1 MKFPTAARAMFVLPV
16 AALGLGC
23 SNTTTKPV
31 VDPNPTVTP
40 APKATV
46 DFAVERVTTVVPFPR
61 GLQLVDGSLYVLSR
75 GRVREY
81 GGADGS
87 IDDKAGYLFKVDPNV
102 AESIHLEDV
111 SDAVRN
117 NGQVVA
123 EPSSPP
129 FRLFDRSAKPATKDR
144 ETDRPYCGLSYH
156 PGTKSFYICAFSG
169 IDKAEVKGQS
179 TFSKNLTDAI
189 LRFDTR
195 TNKWYEIER
204 HDIEKGGLYPHHDPA
219 SAKAP
224 HGWLNGPDNCLAVG
238 SSLYAVAKDN
248 SRLVRYDLFALERDP
263 EAGPPA
269 SHFVLGDKL
278 TLKDGSTL
286 DISGHS
292 MLAHRD
298 RWLYVGTRTSSH
310 IFRIPLD
317 HNLLPVQPIVGELVA
332 RFDAYDAEKKS
343 SANLTD
349 MCFGPEGDLYVVSA
363 KPSRVY
369 RFHPDPQNV
378 FDGRSG
384 ASPAYVDF
392 AALTKNPKM
401 KSENV
406 LVDPSGRVYVTSG
419 DAYDYQG
426 GAGGVVYRATPI
438 AAAN

>member
-1 MKFPTAARAMFVLPV
+1 MKFLASARVSFVLPV
-16 AALGLGC
+16 LAAAFAC
-23 SNTTTKPV
+23 STSTAPRAEDEDSRV
-31 VDPNPTVTP
+31 GP
-40 APKATV
+40 APKAPAE
-46 DFAVERVTTVVPFPR
+46 FAIERVTTVVPFPR

-87 IDDKAGYLFKVDPNV
+87 IDDKAGYLFEVDPNV
-102 AESIHLEDV
+102 AESIQLPEV
-111 SDAVRN
+111 SEAVRN
-117 NGQVVA
+117 NGRVVA

-129 FRLFDRSAKPATKDR
+129 FRLFDRTAKPATRDR
-144 ETDRPYCGLSYH
+144 ETDRPYCGLTFH
-156 PGTKSFYICAFSG
+156 PGTRSFYICAFSG
-169 IDKAEVKGQS
+169 IDKAEIAGQS

-189 LRFDTR
+189 LRFDLR
-195 TNKWYEIER
+195 TARWYEIER

-219 SAKAP
+219 SAKPP

-248 SRLVRYDLFALERDP
+248 SRLVRYDLSAIERDP

-310 IFRIPLD
+310 VFRIPLD
-317 HNLLPVQPIVGELVA
+317 DALLPVQPIVGELIA
-332 RFDAYDAEKKS
+332 TFDPYDAKKRS

-349 MCFGPEGDLYVVSA
+349 MCFGPEGDLYIVSA
-363 KPSRVY
+363 KPSKVY
-369 RFHPDPQNV
+369 RFHPDPRNV
-378 FDGRSG
+378 FDGRTG
-384 ASPAYVDF
+384 ASPAYIDF

-406 LVDPSGRVYVTSG
+406 LVDPDGRVYVTSG

-438 AAAN
+438 GAAN